1 MSLHLVEAYHSPRR
15 LKPLRKSV
23 NDVLE
28 EFEDETRFIMVDGK
42 PVTIKAVIDRIL
54 NEDNVEKKRKLGKG

>member
-1 MSLHLVEAYHSPRR
+1 VEAYHSPRR

-54 NEDNVEKKRKLGKG
+54 NEDNVEKKRKLGEG